1 MKTLFSIILTL
12 AFLYA
17 CTKPES
23 VKHIKHWK
31 GTWLILESTDLPNE
45 TGTKSEPLGVM
56 KIDEFGYGTLE
67 YMGQTRDF
75 VLLQTTKTTPSFPF
89 QISFLKGGGGLDG
102 RAKEKFLTNTRE
114 LEYYEVGELYLNQ
127 FDNYF
132 NKKKWVIKKD

>member
-1 MKTLFSIILTL
+1 MLLIAI
-12 AFLYA
+12 AALYS

-45 TGTKSEPLGVM
+45 KGTESEPLGVM
-56 KIDEFGYGTLE
+56 TIDQYGYGTLE

-75 VLLQTTKTTPSFPF
+75 ILLPNTKTSPSYPF
-89 QISFLKGGGGLDG
+89 EISFLKGGGGLDG
-102 RAKEKFLTNTRE
+102 SAKQKFLTNMRE
-114 LEYYEVGELYLNQ
+114 LEYYEVGELYGSQ

-132 NKKKWVIKKD
+132 NKKKWLIKRK

>member
-1 MKTLFSIILTL
+1 MKTLFSIVLTL
-12 AFLYA
+12 AVLYG

-75 VLLQTTKTTPSFPF
+75 VLHQTTKTTPSYPF

-114 LEYYEVGELYLNQ
+114 LEYYEVGELYGSQ

-132 NKKKWVIKKD
+132 NKKKWLIKKD